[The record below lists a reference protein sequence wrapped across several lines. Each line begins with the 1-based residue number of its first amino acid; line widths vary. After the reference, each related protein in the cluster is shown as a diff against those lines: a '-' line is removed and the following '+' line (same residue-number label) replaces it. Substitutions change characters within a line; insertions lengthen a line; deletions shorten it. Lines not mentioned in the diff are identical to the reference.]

1 MLWRDERGIFMRT
14 NITIGVL
21 AVQGAFI
28 EHEQMLQ
35 SLGADCIE
43 IRKPEQLDQI
53 DGIILPGGEST
64 VQGQLLRKL
73 HMLEPLQ
80 NKIRQG
86 LPALATCAGLILL
99 SEEIDTGEPAHL
111 ATLPVTV
118 KRNAY
123 GRQLGSFCT
132 TADLPGIPSF
142 PMVFIRAP
150 YIASVREPVKVLCTV
165 NDHITAVQYENQIGL
180 SFHPEL
186 TGDTRIH
193 KYFITMVK
201 NP

>member
-1 MLWRDERGIFMRT
+1 MSSISSEK
-14 NITIGVL
+14 ITIGVL

-28 EHEQMLQ
+28 EHEHMLQ
-35 SLGADCIE
+35 SLGVDCIE
-43 IRKPEQLDQI
+43 IRKPEHLDQI

-64 VQGQLLRKL
+64 VQGQLLQKL

-80 NKIRQG
+80 NVIRQG
-86 LPALATCAGLILL
+86 LPVLATCAGLILL
-99 SEEIDTGEPAHL
+99 SEEIDNGEPAHL

-132 TADLPGIPSF
+132 TADLTEIPAF

-150 YIASVREPVKVLCTV
+150 YIASVKEPVKVLGTV
-165 NDHITAVQYENQIGL
+165 DDHIIAVQYEHQIGL

-193 KYFITMVK
+193 KYFIDMVR
-201 NP
+201 NL

>member
-1 MLWRDERGIFMRT
+1 MSSMSSAK

-35 SLGADCIE
+35 SLGVDCIE
-43 IRKPEQLDQI
+43 IRKPEQLTQI
-53 DGIILPGGEST
+53 NGIILPGGEST
-64 VQGQLLRKL
+64 VQGQLLQKL
-73 HMLEPLQ
+73 HMMEPLQ
-80 NKIRQG
+80 NMIRLG
-86 LPALATCAGLILL
+86 LPVLATCAGLILL
-99 SEEIDTGEPAHL
+99 SEEIDNGEPAHL

-132 TADLPGIPSF
+132 TADLTEIPAF

-150 YIASVREPVKVLCTV
+150 YIASVKEPVKVLGTV
-165 NDHITAVQYENQIGL
+165 DDHIIAVQYKHQIGL

-193 KYFITMVK
+193 KYFIDMVR
-201 NP
+201 NLI

>member
-1 MLWRDERGIFMRT
+1 MSSMSSAK

-35 SLGADCIE
+35 SLGVDCIE
-43 IRKPEQLDQI
+43 IRKPEQLTQI
-53 DGIILPGGEST
+53 NGIILPGGEST
-64 VQGQLLRKL
+64 VQGQLLQKL

-80 NKIRQG
+80 NMIRLG
-86 LPALATCAGLILL
+86 LPVLATCAGLILL
-99 SEEIDTGEPAHL
+99 SEEIDNGEPAHL

-132 TADLPGIPSF
+132 TADLTEIPAF

-150 YIASVREPVKVLCTV
+150 YIASVKEPVKVLGTV
-165 NDHITAVQYENQIGL
+165 DDHIIAVQYKHQIDL

-193 KYFITMVK
+193 KYFIDMVH
-201 NP
+201 NLI

>member
-1 MLWRDERGIFMRT
+1 MSSMSST
-14 NITIGVL
+14 KNITIGVL

-35 SLGADCIE
+35 SLGVDCIE
-43 IRKPEQLDQI
+43 IRKPEQLTQI
-53 DGIILPGGEST
+53 NGIILPGGEST
-64 VQGQLLRKL
+64 VQGQLLQKL

-80 NKIRQG
+80 NMIRLG
-86 LPALATCAGLILL
+86 LPVLATCAGLILL
-99 SEEIDTGEPAHL
+99 SEEIDNGEPAHL

-132 TADLPGIPSF
+132 TADLTEIPAF

-150 YIASVREPVKVLCTV
+150 YIASVKEPVKVLGTV
-165 NDHITAVQYENQIGL
+165 DDHIIAVQYKHQIGL

-193 KYFITMVK
+193 KYFIDMVR
-201 NP
+201 NLI

>member
-1 MLWRDERGIFMRT
+1 MSTSD
-14 NITIGVL
+14 NKITIGVL

-35 SLGADCIE
+35 SLGVDCIE

-53 DGIILPGGEST
+53 DGIVLPGGESA

-73 HMLEPLQ
+73 HILSPLRKMIQ
-80 NKIRQG
+80 NG
-86 LPALATCAGLILL
+86 LPVLATCAGLILL
-99 SEEIDTGEPAHL
+99 SEEIDNGEPAHL

-132 TADLPGIPSF
+132 TSDLPQISGF

-150 YIASVREPVKVLCTV
+150 YIASTQESVKVLGTV
-165 NDHITAVQYENQIGL
+165 DGHFIAVQYKHQIGL

-186 TGDTRIH
+186 TDDTRIH
-193 KYFITMVK
+193 QYFVEMVRGTAK
-201 NP
+201 SNIA

>member
-1 MLWRDERGIFMRT
+1 MSSMSSAKS
-14 NITIGVL
+14 ITIGVL

-35 SLGADCIE
+35 SLGVDCIE
-43 IRKPEQLDQI
+43 IRKPEQLTQI
-53 DGIILPGGEST
+53 NGIILPGGEST
-64 VQGQLLRKL
+64 VQGQLLQKL

-80 NKIRQG
+80 NMIRRG
-86 LPALATCAGLILL
+86 LPVLATCAGLILL
-99 SEEIDTGEPAHL
+99 SEEIDNGEPAHL

-132 TADLPGIPSF
+132 TADLTEIPAF

-150 YIASVREPVKVLCTV
+150 YIASVKKPVKVLGTV
-165 NDHITAVQYENQIGL
+165 DDHIIAVQYKHQIGL

-193 KYFITMVK
+193 KYFIDMVR
-201 NP
+201 NLI

>member
-1 MLWRDERGIFMRT
+1 MSSMSSAKS
-14 NITIGVL
+14 ITIGVL

-35 SLGADCIE
+35 SLGVDCIE
-43 IRKPEQLDQI
+43 IRKPEQLTQI
-53 DGIILPGGEST
+53 NGIILPGGEST
-64 VQGQLLRKL
+64 VQGQLLQKL

-80 NKIRQG
+80 NMIRLG
-86 LPALATCAGLILL
+86 LPVLATCAGLILL
-99 SEEIDTGEPAHL
+99 SEEIDNGEPAHL

-132 TADLPGIPSF
+132 TADLTEIPAF

-150 YIASVREPVKVLCTV
+150 YIASVKEPVKVLGTV
-165 NDHITAVQYENQIGL
+165 DDHIIAVQYKHQIGL

-193 KYFITMVK
+193 KYFIDMVR
-201 NP
+201 NLI

>member
-1 MLWRDERGIFMRT
+1 MSSISSSK

-28 EHEQMLQ
+28 EHEHMLQ
-35 SLGADCIE
+35 SLGVDCIE
-43 IRKPEQLDQI
+43 IRKPEQLEKI

-73 HMLEPLQ
+73 HMLVPLRD
-80 NKIRQG
+80 KIRQG
-86 LPALATCAGLILL
+86 LPVLATCAGLILL
-99 SEEIDTGEPAHL
+99 SEEIDNGEPAHL
-111 ATLPVTV
+111 ATLPATV

-132 TADLPGIPSF
+132 TADLTGIPSF

-150 YIASVREPVKVLCTV
+150 YIDSVKEPVQILGTV
-165 NDHITAVQYENQIGL
+165 DDHIIAVQYKHQIGL

-193 KYFITMVK
+193 EYFVNLIH
-201 NP
+201 

>member
-1 MLWRDERGIFMRT
+1 MSSMSSAK

-35 SLGADCIE
+35 SLGVDCIE
-43 IRKPEQLDQI
+43 IRKPKQLTQI
-53 DGIILPGGEST
+53 NGIILPGGEST
-64 VQGQLLRKL
+64 VQAQLLQKL

-80 NKIRQG
+80 NMICQG
-86 LPALATCAGLILL
+86 LPVLATCAGLILL
-99 SEEIDTGEPAHL
+99 SEEIDNGEPAHL
-111 ATLPVTV
+111 ATLPVIV

-132 TADLPGIPSF
+132 IADLTEIPAF

-150 YIASVREPVKVLCTV
+150 YIASVKEPVKVLGTV
-165 NDHITAVQYENQIGL
+165 DDHIIAVQYKHQIGL

-193 KYFITMVK
+193 KYFIDMVR
-201 NP
+201 NLI

>member
-1 MLWRDERGIFMRT
+1 MSSMSSAK

-35 SLGADCIE
+35 SLGVDCIE
-43 IRKPEQLDQI
+43 IRKPEQLTQI
-53 DGIILPGGEST
+53 NGIILPGGEST
-64 VQGQLLRKL
+64 VQGQLLQKL

-80 NKIRQG
+80 NMIRLG
-86 LPALATCAGLILL
+86 LPVLATCAGLILL
-99 SEEIDTGEPAHL
+99 SEEIDNGEPAHL

-123 GRQLGSFCT
+123 GRQLGSFYT
-132 TADLPGIPSF
+132 TADLTEIPAF

-150 YIASVREPVKVLCTV
+150 YIASVKEPVKVLGTV
-165 NDHITAVQYENQIGL
+165 DDHIIAVQCEQQIAL

-186 TGDTRIH
+186 TEDTRIH
-193 KYFITMVK
+193 KYFIDMVR
-201 NP
+201 NLI

>member
-1 MLWRDERGIFMRT
+1 MSSMSSAK

-35 SLGADCIE
+35 SLGVDCIE
-43 IRKPEQLDQI
+43 IRKPEQLTQI
-53 DGIILPGGEST
+53 NGIILPGGEST
-64 VQGQLLRKL
+64 VQGQLLQKL

-80 NKIRQG
+80 NMIRHG
-86 LPALATCAGLILL
+86 LPVLATCAGLILL
-99 SEEIDTGEPAHL
+99 SEEIDNGEPAHL

-118 KRNAY
+118 KRNAS

-132 TADLPGIPSF
+132 TADLTEIPAF

-150 YIASVREPVKVLCTV
+150 YIASVKEPVKVLGTV
-165 NDHITAVQYENQIGL
+165 DDHIIAVQYKHQIGL

-193 KYFITMVK
+193 KYFIDMVR
-201 NP
+201 NLI

>member
-1 MLWRDERGIFMRT
+1 MSSMSSAK

-35 SLGADCIE
+35 SLGVDCIE
-43 IRKPEQLDQI
+43 IRKPEQLTQI
-53 DGIILPGGEST
+53 NGIILPGGEST
-64 VQGQLLRKL
+64 VQGQLLQKL

-80 NKIRQG
+80 NMIRQG
-86 LPALATCAGLILL
+86 LPILATCAGLILL
-99 SEEIDTGEPAHL
+99 SEEIDNGEPAHL

-132 TADLPGIPSF
+132 TADLTEIPAF

-150 YIASVREPVKVLCTV
+150 YIASVKEPVKVLGTV
-165 NDHITAVQYENQIGL
+165 DDHIIAVQYKHQIGL

-193 KYFITMVK
+193 KYFIDMVR
-201 NP
+201 NVI

>member
-1 MLWRDERGIFMRT
+1 MSSMSSAK

-35 SLGADCIE
+35 SLGVDCIE
-43 IRKPEQLDQI
+43 IRKPEQLTQI
-53 DGIILPGGEST
+53 NGIILPGGEST
-64 VQGQLLRKL
+64 VQGQLLQKL

-80 NKIRQG
+80 NMIRLG
-86 LPALATCAGLILL
+86 LPVLATCAGLILL
-99 SEEIDTGEPAHL
+99 SEEIDNGEPAHL

-132 TADLPGIPSF
+132 TADLAEIPAF

-150 YIASVREPVKVLCTV
+150 YIASVKEPVKVLGTV
-165 NDHITAVQYENQIGL
+165 DDHIIAVQYKHQIGL

-193 KYFITMVK
+193 KYFIDMVH
-201 NP
+201 NLI

>member
-1 MLWRDERGIFMRT
+1 MSSMSSAKK
-14 NITIGVL
+14 ITIGVL

-28 EHEQMLQ
+28 EHEHMLQ
-35 SLGADCIE
+35 SLGVDCIE
-43 IRKPEQLDQI
+43 IRKLEHLEQI

-64 VQGQLLRKL
+64 VQGQLLRRL
-73 HMLEPLQ
+73 DMLETLQ
-80 NKIRQG
+80 DMIRQG
-86 LPALATCAGLILL
+86 LPVLATCAGLILL
-99 SEEIDTGEPAHL
+99 SEEIDNGEPAHL

-132 TADLPGIPSF
+132 TADLSEIPAF

-150 YIASVREPVKVLCTV
+150 YIASVREPVKVLGSV
-165 NDHITAVQYENQIGL
+165 DEHIIAVQYERQIGL

-193 KYFITMVK
+193 QYFIDMVRGAI
-201 NP
+201 

>member
-1 MLWRDERGIFMRT
+1 MSSMSSAK

-35 SLGADCIE
+35 SLGVDCIE
-43 IRKPEQLDQI
+43 IRKPEQLTQI
-53 DGIILPGGEST
+53 NGIILPGGEST
-64 VQGQLLRKL
+64 VHGQLLQKL
-73 HMLEPLQ
+73 HMMEPLQ
-80 NKIRQG
+80 NMIRLG
-86 LPALATCAGLILL
+86 LPVLATCAGLILL
-99 SEEIDTGEPAHL
+99 SEEIDNGEPAHL

-132 TADLPGIPSF
+132 TADLTEIPAF

-150 YIASVREPVKVLCTV
+150 YIASVKEPVKVLGTV
-165 NDHITAVQYENQIGL
+165 DDHIIAVQYKHQIGL

-193 KYFITMVK
+193 KYFIDMVR
-201 NP
+201 NLI

>member
-1 MLWRDERGIFMRT
+1 MSSISSEK
-14 NITIGVL
+14 ITIGVL

-28 EHEQMLQ
+28 EHEHMLQ
-35 SLGADCIE
+35 SLGVDCIE
-43 IRKPEQLDQI
+43 IRKPEHLDQI

-64 VQGQLLRKL
+64 VQGQLLQKL

-80 NKIRQG
+80 NMIRQG
-86 LPALATCAGLILL
+86 LPVLATCAGLILL
-99 SEEIDTGEPAHL
+99 SEEIDNGEPAHL

-132 TADLPGIPSF
+132 TADLTEIPAF

-150 YIASVREPVKVLCTV
+150 YIASVKEPVKVLGTV
-165 NDHITAVQYENQIGL
+165 DDHIIAVQYEHQIGL

-193 KYFITMVK
+193 KYFIDMVR
-201 NP
+201 NL

>member
-1 MLWRDERGIFMRT
+1 MSSMSSEK

-28 EHEQMLQ
+28 EHEHMLQ
-35 SLGADCIE
+35 SLGVDCIE
-43 IRKPEQLDQI
+43 IRKPEHLKQI
-53 DGIILPGGEST
+53 DGIVLPGGEST

-73 HMLEPLQ
+73 HMMEPLQ
-80 NKIRQG
+80 KMIRQG
-86 LPALATCAGLILL
+86 LPVLATCAGLILL
-99 SEEIDTGEPAHL
+99 SEEIDNGEPAHL
-111 ATLPVTV
+111 STLPVTV

-132 TADLPGIPSF
+132 TADLPEIPAF

-150 YIASVREPVKVLCTV
+150 YISSVKKPVKVLGTV
-165 NDHITAVQYENQIGL
+165 DDHVIAVQYGHQIGL

-193 KYFITMVK
+193 KYFVEMI
-201 NP
+201 P

>member
-1 MLWRDERGIFMRT
+1 MSSMSSAKK
-14 NITIGVL
+14 ITIGVL

-28 EHEQMLQ
+28 EHEHMLQ
-35 SLGADCIE
+35 SLGVDCIE
-43 IRKPEQLDQI
+43 IRKPEHLEQI

-64 VQGQLLRKL
+64 VQGQLLRRL
-73 HMLEPLQ
+73 DMLEPLQ
-80 NKIRQG
+80 DMIRQG
-86 LPALATCAGLILL
+86 LPVLATCAGLILL
-99 SEEIDTGEPAHL
+99 SEKIDNGEPAHL

-132 TADLPGIPSF
+132 TADLTEIPAF

-150 YIASVREPVKVLCTV
+150 YIASFKEPVKVLGSV
-165 NDHITAVQYENQIGL
+165 DEHIIAVQYERQIGL

-193 KYFITMVK
+193 QYFIDMVRGAK
-201 NP
+201 

>member
-1 MLWRDERGIFMRT
+1 MSSMSSAKKIA
-14 NITIGVL
+14 IGVL

-28 EHEQMLQ
+28 EHEHMLQ
-35 SLGADCIE
+35 SWGVNCIE
-43 IRKPEQLDQI
+43 IRKQEHLEQI
-53 DGIILPGGEST
+53 DGIFLPGGEST
-64 VQGQLLRKL
+64 VQGQLLRRL
-73 HMLEPLQ
+73 DMLEPLQ
-80 NKIRQG
+80 DMIRQG
-86 LPALATCAGLILL
+86 LPVLATCAGLILL
-99 SEEIDTGEPAHL
+99 SEEIDNGEPAHL

-132 TADLPGIPSF
+132 TADLAEIPAF

-150 YIASVREPVKVLCTV
+150 YIASVKEPVKVLGSV
-165 NDHITAVQYENQIGL
+165 DKHIIAMQYERQIGL

-193 KYFITMVK
+193 QYFIDMVRGDK
-201 NP
+201 